1 MRHSDGTLNLSP
13 GIPREAA
20 VEHATRRPRRA
31 AVTTNRQRTN
41 GRRAPAEVQ
50 NLILRAADHLF
61 STQGYHRTTTREI
74 ADEAGVG
81 ESMIFRN
88 FGTKAELFETVV
100 VAPFTE
106 FVNSWAATWGS
117 KKATSSDAE
126 MITRAFVKGFYTVI
140 ADHRD
145 LLQTLLAAR
154 FKGGDPALAE
164 IAERVSGDLAQ
175 GLTVVR
181 RVMHDVG
188 AVIDLRDADTPLSV
202 AIAAGSMLSL
212 VLLDDWLFPPR
223 DRRPGKARQIEELTQ
238 MLLYGVS
245 QPRPTRPE

>member
-1 MRHSDGTLNLSP
+1 
-13 GIPREAA
+13 
-20 VEHATRRPRRA
+20 
-31 AVTTNRQRTN
+31 VTTKRQRAN

-50 NLILRAADHLF
+50 NLILRAADRLF

-74 ADEAGVG
+74 ANEAGVG

-106 FVNSWAATWGS
+106 FVNSWAAAWDS

-126 MITRAFVKGFYTVI
+126 IITRAFVKDYTII

-145 LLQTLLAAR
+145 LLQTLLAAK

-164 IAERVSGDLAQ
+164 VAEMVSADLAQ
-175 GLTVVR
+175 GLTAVR
-181 RVMHDVG
+181 RVIHDVG
-188 AVIDLRDADTPLSV
+188 AVIDLRDADPPLSV
-202 AIAAGSMLSL
+202 ATAAGSMLSL
-212 VLLDDWLFPPR
+212 VLLDDWVFPPR
-223 DRRPGKARQIEELTQ
+223 GRRPGKARQIEELTQ

-245 QPRPTRPE
+245 QPRPT